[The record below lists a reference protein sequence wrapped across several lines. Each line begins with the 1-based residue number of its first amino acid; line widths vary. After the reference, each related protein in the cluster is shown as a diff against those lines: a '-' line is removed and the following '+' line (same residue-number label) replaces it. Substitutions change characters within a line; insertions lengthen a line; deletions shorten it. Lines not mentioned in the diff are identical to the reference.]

1 MANKKYDV
9 IIIGGGPGG
18 VSCGALLAKWGAKSL
33 LIEQNETVG
42 GKAVT
47 PTNKDGFSY
56 ELGPKLQVPAQ
67 GPSFAAVFKELG
79 MESELKPIPLDTAG
93 LAYRGPS
100 GKYRLNVQPA
110 STGLSPEPFFDTWG
124 LDPSQHEPALN
135 FMIHMATMTSEQIS
149 ALDDITSLDW
159 YKSLQ
164 IPNLPSQVES
174 YVRMHANAS
183 LAVPVDLVSA
193 SEQLVIMQD
202 IALRGAAGYY
212 VGGFGR
218 VLADIGKAMKALGGD
233 IKTKTKVQRIKVSNG
248 RVTGVTT
255 DQDTFDAPIVI
266 SDAGIQP
273 TVLKLVGEKEFDAAY
288 LSWVRGLVPSWAF
301 TGVKYFLNKK
311 VLKEQMYDIWADDT
325 TMDLQRFVDM
335 RRGKIAEDIMI
346 FATVPSNWDSNMAP
360 PGKQCIVA
368 GTICSP
374 DPKAKEIQTLHEKL
388 DKMWDKLYPGVMDA
402 CMYKEIEGP
411 AEVSQFTRDSVMHG
425 QGGECVGLGQIVG
438 QCGKNTPSPKA
449 PIGGLFYTGFDVGVA
464 GMGTHRASGGGIKTA
479 RMVLQYK
486 RFRQAMI

>member
-18 VSCGALLAKWGAKSL
+18 ITCGAFLAKWGAKTL
-33 LIEQNETVG
+33 LIEQNENTG

-67 GPSFAAVFKELG
+67 GPSFAVAFKELG
-79 MESELKPIPLDTAG
+79 IESQLKPIPLNTAG

-100 GKYRLNVQPA
+100 GKYKKSTLPA
-110 STGLSPEPFFDTWG
+110 STGLQPGPFFELWD
-124 LDPSQHEPALN
+124 LEPSKQEIALN
-135 FMIHMATMTSEQIS
+135 FMINMAMMPPDQLAALDDLTSEQWL
-149 ALDDITSLDW
+149 AQFKD
-159 YKSLQ
+159 
-164 IPNLPSQVES
+164 LPGQLAS
-174 YVRMHANAS
+174 YLMMHANAS
-183 LAVPVDLVSA
+183 LAEPIDLVSA
-193 SEQLVIMQD
+193 SEQLIIMQD

-218 VLADIGKAMKALGGD
+218 VLNDIAKAMKAHGGE
-233 IKTKTKVQRIKVSNG
+233 IKTKTKVQKIKVSNG

-255 DQDTFDAPIVI
+255 DHDTFDAPVVI

-273 TVLKLVGEKEFDAAY
+273 TVLKLVGEKEFDSGY
-288 LSWVRGLVPSWAF
+288 LSWVKDLIPSWAF

-311 VLKEQMYDIWADDT
+311 VLPDQMYDVWADDT
-325 TMDLQRFVDM
+325 TMNLQRFRDM
-335 RRGKIAEDIMI
+335 RAGKIADEVMF
-346 FATVPSNWDSNMAP
+346 FATVPSNFDPNMAP
-360 PGKQCIVA
+360 PGKQCIVS

-374 DPKAKEIQTLHEKL
+374 DPKAEEIKTLHDRL

-402 CMYKEIEGP
+402 LMYKEIEGP
-411 AEVSQFTRDSVMHG
+411 AEVSKFTRDSVMHG
-425 QGGECVGLGQIVG
+425 QGGECVGLAQIAG
-438 QCGKNTPSPKA
+438 QCGKHQPSPKA
-449 PIGGLFYTGFDVGVA
+449 PIVGLYYTGFDVGIA
-464 GMGTHRASGGGIKTA
+464 GMGTHKASGGGIKTA

-486 RFRQAMI
+486 RLRQAMI

>member
-18 VSCGALLAKWGAKSL
+18 ITCGALLSKWGAKTL
-33 LIEQNETVG
+33 LVEQNETTG

-67 GPSFAAVFKELG
+67 GPSFAVAFKELG
-79 MESELKPIPLDTAG
+79 MESQLKPIPLNTAG

-100 GKYRLNVQPA
+100 GKYKKGTLPA
-110 STGLSPEPFFDTWG
+110 STGLSPEPFFELWD
-124 LDPSQHEPALN
+124 LEPSKHDVALN
-135 FMIHMATMTSEQIS
+135 FMINMAMMPPDQLA
-149 ALDDITSLDW
+149 ALDDLNSLEWLAQFKD
-159 YKSLQ
+159 
-164 IPNLPSQVES
+164 LPEQLLD
-174 YVRMHANAS
+174 YMRMHANAS
-183 LAVPVDLVSA
+183 LAEPIDLVSA

-218 VLADIGKAMKALGGD
+218 VLNDIAEAMKANGGE
-233 IKTKTKVQRIKVSNG
+233 IKTKTKVQKIKVSNG

-255 DQDTFDAPIVI
+255 DQDTFDAPVVI

-311 VLKEQMYDIWADDT
+311 VLPDQMYNVWASDT
-325 TMDLQRFVDM
+325 TMNLQRFLNM
-335 RRGKIAEDIMI
+335 RAGKIADEIM
-346 FATVPSNWDSNMAP
+346 FFGTVPSNFDPNMAP
-360 PGKQCIVA
+360 PGKQCIVS

-374 DPKAKEIQTLHEKL
+374 DPKAKEIQTLHERL

-402 CMYKEIEGP
+402 LMYKEIEGP

-425 QGGECVGLGQIVG
+425 QGGECVGLAQIAG
-438 QCGKNTPSPKA
+438 QCGRHTPSPKA

-479 RMVLQYK
+479 RMVQQYK
-486 RFRQAMI
+486 RFREAMI

>member
-9 IIIGGGPGG
+9 IVIGGGPGG
-18 VSCGALLAKWGAKSL
+18 ITCGSLLSKWGAKTL
-33 LIEQNETVG
+33 LIEQNETTG

-67 GPSFAAVFKELG
+67 GPSFAVAFKELG
-79 MESELKPIPLDTAG
+79 MESELKPIPLNTAG

-100 GKYRLNVQPA
+100 GKYKKGTLPA
-110 STGLSPEPFFDTWG
+110 STGLSPEPFFDLWD
-124 LDPSQHEPALN
+124 LEPSKHDVALN
-135 FMIHMATMTSEQIS
+135 FMINMAMMPPDQLA
-149 ALDDITSLDW
+149 ALDELNSAEWLEQFKDLPEQLLD
-159 YKSLQ
+159 YM
-164 IPNLPSQVES
+164 
-174 YVRMHANAS
+174 RMHANAS
-183 LAVPVDLVSA
+183 LAEPIDLVSA

-218 VLADIGKAMKALGGD
+218 VLNDIAKAMKANGGE
-233 IKTKTKVQRIKVSNG
+233 IKTKTKVQKINVSNG

-273 TVLKLVGEKEFDAAY
+273 TVLKLVGDKEFDAAY
-288 LSWVRGLVPSWAF
+288 LSWVKELVPSWAF

-311 VLKEQMYDIWADDT
+311 VLPDQMYNVWASDT
-325 TMDLQRFVDM
+325 TMNLQRFLDM
-335 RRGKIAEDIMI
+335 RSGKIADEIMF
-346 FATVPSNWDSNMAP
+346 FATIPSNFDPNMAP
-360 PGKQCIVA
+360 PGKQCIVS

-374 DPKAKEIQTLHEKL
+374 DPKAKEIQTLHERL
-388 DKMWDKLYPGVMDA
+388 DKMWDRLYPGVMDA
-402 CMYKEIEGP
+402 LMYKEIEGP

-425 QGGECVGLGQIVG
+425 QGGECVGLAQIAG
-438 QCGKNTPSPKA
+438 QCGRHMPSPKA

-479 RMVLQYK
+479 RMVMQY
-486 RFRQAMI
+486 RRLRQATI